1 MQGLEFLSFVKTPGE
16 KHIGIATIRLD
27 RRFIFRFKIAPSAHA
42 NSLWITKAAYK
53 AGTRQDGKDNYE
65 EAFEFDSSFEK
76 KHIDSF
82 VEENVNAILN
92 QKPIQNPQ
100 EDKFAG
106 FQTNN
111 NPPSHYST
119 PLQYPEHE
127 MGLPF

>member
-53 AGTRQDGKDNYE
+53 AGIRPDGKDNYE

-76 KHIDSF
+76 KHIDAF
-82 VEENVNAILN
+82 VEDHVNAVLN
-92 QKPIQNPQ
+92 QNQPKPQ
-100 EDKFAG
+100 ETFPD
-106 FQTNN
+106 FQNSN
-111 NPPSHYST
+111 QAPSHYT
-119 PLQYPEHE
+119 PSPMQYPEAE